1 MPALLTSAAID
12 LKRDSAVSTIL
23 AAVAGSPMWPSTRAT
38 WLEAATSVDCDTFR
52 ELATTLKPR
61 STNSFTIPAPMPCE
75 APVTMAV
82 FGGPLMADF
91 LRHFLCQFE
100 NPGQFILLD
109 PKASRR
115 GKRLTPTNSRSL
127 PAVPERELRLRDGP
141 HQ

>member
-1 MPALLTSAAID
+1 EPHE
-12 LKRDSAVSTIL
+12 AVSTRL
-23 AAVAGSPMWPSTRAT
+23 RAVGGSPVGPCTSATR
-38 WLEAATSVDCDTFR
+38 LEAALSVEWVIFR
-52 ELATTLKPR
+52 ALAATLKPR
-61 STNSFTIPAPMPCE
+61 STNALTIPAPIPCE

-91 LRHFLCQFE
+91 LGHLLCQFE